1 MQTPV
6 QTSGLGSLTVR
17 VYAFVSERM
26 TDEALELFVDRKI
39 AELMVKNWNRDEP
52 DRAGELRVEP
62 IELNIRRT
70 ETRSSVRAEA
80 LERSRAAR
88 WPPPRAQPRQ

>member
-1 MQTPV
+1 VQTPV

-62 IELNIRRT
+62 IDSTFAELRL
-70 ETRSSVRAEA
+70 A
-80 LERSRAAR
+80 
-88 WPPPRAQPRQ
+88 PPFGRKP